1 MKFSIKVKLKA
12 VLELM
17 RVKNCLIAMVAVLVG
32 AMVVSQVVK
41 PSPTDTINVILAM
54 VSAFFICAGG
64 QAVNDI
70 FDAKIDAKLSKNKPL
85 PSKRITRNQAVI
97 LTILF
102 YFLGLY
108 FSQINEITFFI
119 ALLMVVLLTLYSSV
133 MRKVKYLGNFVV
145 AIGTSLTFIYGASA
159 VGVITNTIILFTIA
173 AFFANV
179 AREITKDF
187 EDIKK
192 DKGVKVT
199 FPILLKEKAKSLT
212 IFFYVASPLTAI
224 AGYIFLSLNILYLAV
239 VVIAT
244 IIFAK
249 AYAFFVEG
257 KYNLAQ
263 KECKIAMMMSLI
275 AFILSIIII

>member
-224 AGYIFLSLNILYLAV
+224 AGYIFLNLNILYLAV
-239 VVIAT
+239 VVIVT

>member
-32 AMVVSQVVK
+32 AMVVSQVVR
-41 PSPTDTINVILAM
+41 PIPTDTINVILAM

-108 FSQINEITFFI
+108 FSQINEVTFFI

-224 AGYIFLSLNILYLAV
+224 AGYIFLNLNILYLAV

>member
-1 MKFSIKVKLKA
+1 MKFSLKDKLKA

-17 RVKNCLIAMVAVLVG
+17 RVKNCLMASVAVLIG
-32 AMVVSQVVK
+32 AMVVSTVSR
-41 PSPTDTINVILAM
+41 PLPTDAIFVILAM

-70 FDAKIDAKLSKNKPL
+70 FDAKIDAKLNKNKPI
-85 PSKRITRNQAVI
+85 PSKRISKITAI
-97 LTILF
+97 TLTMLF
-102 YFLGLY
+102 YYTGLH
-108 FSQINEITFFI
+108 FSQINQITFFI
-119 ALLMVVLLTLYSSV
+119 ALTMVVLLTLYSSV

-145 AIGTSLTFIYGASA
+145 ALGTSLTFIYGASA
-159 VGVITNTIILFTIA
+159 LGVITNTIILFTIA

-179 AREITKDF
+179 AREVTKDF

-192 DKGVKVT
+192 DRGVKVT

-224 AGYIFLSLNILYLAV
+224 AGYIFLNLNILYLAG

-249 AYAFFVEG
+249 AYELFVKG

-263 KECKIAMMMSLI
+263 KECKLAMMMSLI

>member
-32 AMVVSQVVK
+32 AMVVSQVVR
-41 PSPTDTINVILAM
+41 PIPTDAINVILAM